1 MQIFGRSIAAAL
13 AAGSPRRAARR
24 RSSQAVVGD
33 PRRRA
38 PGEPANETMT
48 ELAAEAQTH
57 FDRALKAQRDGDW
70 ATYGEEI
77 KKVADVLDRM
87 NKIKK

>member
-1 MQIFGRSIAAAL
+1 
-13 AAGSPRRAARR
+13 
-24 RSSQAVVGD
+24 
-33 PRRRA
+33 
-38 PGEPANETMT
+38 MT
-48 ELAAEAQTH
+48 ELAAEAKTH

-70 ATYGEEI
+70 ATYGDEI

>member
-1 MQIFGRSIAAAL
+1 MQIFGRSIASAL
-13 AAGSPRRAARR
+13 APGSPPEQRDVGRPGVVRDSRR
-24 RSSQAVVGD
+24 R
-33 PRRRA
+33 R
-38 PGEPANETMT
+38 PASLANQTMT
-48 ELAAEAQTH
+48 ELAAEAKTH

-70 ATYGEEI
+70 ATYGDEI